1 MHVTITGTRLL
12 AYDRVSAVTGARQA
26 VRLAFPPTQ
35 ADAARE
41 SAVRPMATHSVA
53 TACRSARS
61 DSAAAHAS
69 PVAQNFLKSK
79 SEPVSGKKA
88 DLVER
93 VADWL
98 DAHPT
103 G

>member
-1 MHVTITGTRLL
+1 
-12 AYDRVSAVTGARQA
+12 
-26 VRLAFPPTQ
+26 
-35 ADAARE
+35 
-41 SAVRPMATHSVA
+41 MATHSVA

-61 DSAAAHAS
+61 DPAAAHVFH
-69 PVAQNFLKSK
+69 VAQNFLKSK